1 MLHKNKAWSRTQ
13 SIAHVCPPPQ
23 QGVIFLTDGVESPGS
38 DIVTSS
44 LPYHA
49 NQIRLT
55 AVYIGEGEPPQEL
68 RQILGEGRTSGYTN
82 RLFQPR
88 DLDHLTSDQ
97 FVQEVS
103 GCGRIPVGRN
113 KPSYYKY

>member
-1 MLHKNKAWSRTQ
+1 MSA
-13 SIAHVCPPPQ
+13 PQ
-23 QGVIFLTDGVESPGS
+23 QAVIFLTDGVESPGS
-38 DIVTSS
+38 EIIKSS

-68 RQILGEGRTSGYTN
+68 RQILGEGQTKGYTN

-88 DLDHLTSDQ
+88 DLDHLTSEQ
-97 FVQEVS
+97 FVQKVS
-103 GCGRIPVGRN
+103 GCGPSPINRN
-113 KPSYYKY
+113 KPSYYK